1 MGKFRNA
8 DDSSGFD
15 ASSYLTSQQVAYF
28 FSRLASKRVFQ
39 ANESEDE
46 KDEHGEELNKIH
58 EQNIQDLS
66 NEVMAE
72 TSLQH
77 PIMYDTHNICE
88 IAACSK
94 LPKFSVQ
101 MLQDICNFYQL
112 EISTINVKRKKPY
125 IDLLTKLVSSCGCN
139 VSL

>member
-66 NEVMAE
+66 NEVMVE
-72 TSLQH
+72 YH
-77 PIMYDTHNICE
+77 
-88 IAACSK
+88 CSIRSCTIRVTFAK
-94 LPKFSVQ
+94 S
-101 MLQDICNFYQL
+101 QL
-112 EISTINVKRKKPY
+112 ALN
-125 IDLLTKLVSSCGCN
+125 
-139 VSL
+139 

>member
-46 KDEHGEELNKIH
+46 KDEHGEELNT
-58 EQNIQDLS
+58 QDLS
-66 NEVMAE
+66 NEVMVKY
-72 TSLQH
+72 H
-77 PIMYDTHNICE
+77 
-88 IAACSK
+88 CSIRSRTIRIT
-94 LPKFSVQ
+94 FSKS
-101 MLQDICNFYQL
+101 QL
-112 EISTINVKRKKPY
+112 ALN
-125 IDLLTKLVSSCGCN
+125 
-139 VSL
+139 